1 MTSLL
6 HRAQSFVSQHQAD
19 LSKDQFFC
27 VDKYVFETMI
37 EAAEISPADS
47 VLEIGPGL
55 GLLTE
60 YLSSKAKHVLTIEI
74 DTRFRSYLDT
84 LPINVEVLY
93 DDAYKLL
100 TNNSSLLLDRTITKT
115 VSNIPY
121 SQAQNILHGYANSL
135 YQGDIVW
142 LAPLSLVDKV
152 NNEPILGA
160 YFKARCIA
168 EIPKTAFLPQPNTQ
182 SAILYFQRIPD
193 PLKTRRVD
201 VYLRRYFYNN
211 EHVKVKN
218 MLREAIISAARDF
231 KQKRVTKNEA
241 RQIVDSLSLSS
252 EELEKQTSNIR
263 PDLYF
268 SITKRLELLLNM
280 EENR

>member
-6 HRAQSFVSQHQAD
+6 HRAQSFLSQYQAD

-27 VDKYVFETMI
+27 VDKYVLETMI
-37 EAAEISPADS
+37 EVAEISSADS

-55 GLLTE
+55 GFLTE
-60 YLSSKAKHVLTIEI
+60 YLSSKAKHVLSIEI
-74 DTRFRSYLDT
+74 DTRFRPYLDT

-100 TNNSSLLLDRTITKT
+100 TNNSSLLLDKTITKT

-121 SQAQNILHGYANSL
+121 SQAQNILHGYTNSL

-142 LAPLSLVDKV
+142 LAPLSFVDKV

-160 YFKARCIA
+160 YFQARCIT
-168 EIPKTAFLPQPNTQ
+168 EIPKTAFLPQPKTQ

-193 PLKTRRVD
+193 PLKTQRVD

-218 MLREAIISAARDF
+218 MLREAIISAVRDF
-231 KQKRVTKNEA
+231 KHEKVTKNEA
-241 RQIVDSLSLSS
+241 RQIVGGLSLSS
-252 EELEKQTSNIR
+252 EELEKKTSNMR

-268 SITKRLELLLNM
+268 SIPKRLEFLLNM
-280 EENR
+280 